1 MLDPMTPA
9 LQAMTCPACKQQS
22 FELRDMDTGLT
33 ASHCRACSGN
43 WVSGVQYWEWL
54 RAKGDNIPE
63 RPPSTP
69 TPQVVDSPNAK
80 TCPSCGRWL
89 IKYKVGHGLAFQV
102 EHCGGCDGLWLDHNE
117 WDALKA
123 RNLHDD
129 LQYICDSLWQRTVHR
144 DETDALANARF
155 AKSLGQDFDNAREVR
170 EWITNHP
177 NRAVL
182 LAYLIDHLPGR

>member
-1 MLDPMTPA
+1 MKCPSCKHDAFQTRDLD
-9 LQAMTCPACKQQS
+9 Q
-22 FELRDMDTGLT
+22 GL
-33 ASHCRACSGN
+33 SCNHCSNCQGN
-43 WVSGVQYWEWL
+43 WISGQQYWDWL
-54 RAKGDNIPE
+54 RAKGENLAE
-63 RPPSTP
+63 REPGAP
-69 TPQVVDSPNAK
+69 TPQVADSPSAK

-102 EHCGGCDGLWLDHNE
+102 EHCGGCDGVWLDQNE

-129 LQYICDSLWQRTVHR
+129 LQYICDSLWQRGVHR
-144 DETDALANARF
+144 EETDALANARF
-155 AKSLGQDFDNAREVR
+155 AKSLGGDFQRAREVR

-182 LAYLIDHLPGR
+182 LAYLVDHLPGR